1 MKRIFVIAVFILI
14 VSESFGQQ
22 KPRFFTGFFPEISL
36 TKKLNQTQKL
46 NFKVENQHV
55 WFDNRQPDIFQF
67 SHYRTDIMG
76 FFDQSIRPGK
86 SLGFGLFH
94 RFQDGSD
101 ANRLVQQYV
110 YLQRFR
116 SYRLNHRFRTDQTF
130 TKGEAVELR
139 FRYRLSSEIAL
150 QGEEVDVGEFYLN
163 SSAESI
169 FSLQDS
175 DFEIENRIALALG
188 KLLDPGEKIEWGI
201 DYRTDGYVQNGFR
214 TRLWAK
220 ISYYLNF

>member
-14 VSESFGQQ
+14 LSESFGQQ
-22 KPRFFTGFFPEISL
+22 KPRLFTGFFPEISL

-55 WFDNRQPDIFQF
+55 WFDNRQPEIFQF
-67 SHYRTDIMG
+67 SHYRTDIMV

-130 TKGEAVELR
+130 TKGEALELR